1 MKKLVLLVLAFFSIS
16 FACAWLDP
24 PSDTDK
30 QYFKDSL
37 KNMSEKE
44 FSGIG
49 AALGNMDV
57 QVSVYIYKHQ
67 TLLPEEWNTVFKDA
81 FATNPSTWTEVYDYV
96 LNRINQSNYY
106 ETFGYLHVNN
116 KTYWVTDVSFD
127 NSSLSGDL
135 TFENAGAGTITMNPL
150 FWSFWSGSADIDNT
164 NYRLVMLKLR
174 D

>member
-1 MKKLVLLVLAFFSIS
+1 M
-16 FACAWLDP
+16 
-24 PSDTDK
+24 
-30 QYFKDSL
+30 
-37 KNMSEKE
+37 
-44 FSGIG
+44 
-49 AALGNMDV
+49 
-57 QVSVYIYKHQ
+57 H
-67 TLLPEEWNTVFKDA
+67 PEEWNTVFKDA
-81 FATNPSTWTEVYDYV
+81 FATNPSTWIEVYDYV

-116 KTYWVTDVSFD
+116 KTYWVTDIDFE

-135 TFENAGAGTITMNPL
+135 TFENASAGTIIMNPL